1 MLDLLRRLFL
11 GRSTAPIVIPDALW
25 ASVSASHDFLAYL
38 TDDDRSRLRALA
50 ADFLAAKQFHGA
62 QGLELDDAMMLSIA
76 MQACLPVLRLGL
88 GAYSDWVGVIVYPG
102 DFVVPRE
109 TMDEDGV
116 VHEYEDEVLG
126 EAWEQG
132 PVIVS
137 WHRDLQRHSAVN
149 VMIHEFAHK
158 LDMSNGGA
166 DGLPPL
172 PTDMSRQTWSK
183 AFAEAYDDLCDRV
196 EAEEATAI
204 DPYGAEHPAE
214 FFAVASEAFFETP
227 VALKAAYPAVYEQL
241 QQLYGTDPARGEVAQ
256 AMGGLGEGSV
266 FVMRH
271 KTPPTGRER

>member
-1 MLDLLRRLFL
+1 MFEFLRRFLL
-11 GRSTAPIVIPDALW
+11 GRDAQSVEIPEALW
-25 ASVSASHDFLAYL
+25 TEVCAQHEFLAYL
-38 TDDDRSRLRALA
+38 TESQRTRLRELSAG
-50 ADFLAAKQFHGA
+50 FLAAKQFHGA
-62 QGLELDDAMMLSIA
+62 QGFELDDRMMLSIA
-76 MQACLPVLRLGL
+76 LQACLPVLRLGL
-88 GAYSDWVGVIVYPG
+88 GVYSDWVGVIVYRG
-102 DFVVPRE
+102 DFVVPRK

-116 VHEYEDEVLG
+116 VHEYDDEILG

-137 WHRDLQRHSAVN
+137 WRQGRSRLAGQN
-149 VMIHEFAHK
+149 VVIHEFAHK

-172 PTDMSRQTWSK
+172 PDDMSREDWSR

-196 EAEEATAI
+196 DADEPTPI

-227 VALKAAYPAVYEQL
+227 VALQAAYPAVYGQL
-241 QQLYGTDPARGEVAQ
+241 RQLYGADPAIGEVAR

-266 FVMRH
+266 FVMRPRPG
-271 KTPPTGRER
+271 KPDRDT